1 MKSRFFLTILYTLI
15 IIGVLNSSYGKSKNF
30 NYNAKNVSNYFSALI
45 SFDEADYQK
54 SQKFFKKIQ
63 DIEKNNTSHTP
74 SYIRSLVNLQ
84 KYTEAEQYSRKLEIN
99 KNSNFE
105 SKLILGLYEFKRG
118 NGSKARIY
126 FNELKPSIDHRL
138 VFNVL
143 KISLENWAGISK
155 SKKDGISSIEN
166 MPKRYESFKIIQ
178 KALVNCFYDTAETK
192 NIFSKILE
200 NKDDNFSRYYFFYGN
215 YLLNRGNKSEAL
227 DMINEASKKNPKN
240 LLINQLKKTIN
251 QNEKNRNKFDC
262 NNKNHILAE
271 IFYIIAN
278 ALSTQGMYELSNFY
292 INLSKYLNPH
302 FLSYNSL
309 LAENYFILKKYKKS
323 KKVFN
328 ELSNYGSVYKWYAN
342 RQIAFILDDQ
352 KKEEEAILFLKKNY
366 QRIEPDI
373 YQTFDYANFLKDRK
387 KYEDAIKLYS
397 KILLKIKK
405 DHKLYPQVLAHAV
418 NSRRMDDIEF
428 SGGDQQSL
436 QLLENQLDSERPDEV
451 VYSLNLLH
459 QARPK
464 RLREHYSHLLVHSS
478 SSVRHTIIEII
489 ARDLKAE
496 ATPQLLEALENE
508 ASPGVQATILRSIA
522 KSDPESSHDIL
533 LPYLQVEH
541 ARLLLAALVSLIKYG
556 GLRSILA
563 AGGRL
568 QELEKSSVP
577 TERAMAAQ
585 AIGDIQN
592 PSFYHG
598 LEKLLQDGHLL
609 VRQTALEAAGELGAP
624 QLLQPTL
631 EALSEPQ
638 LESVALKALRQ
649 SGPDSL
655 EALWTA
661 YHQDGQSYRIQ
672 RHIIVLLGNMK
683 NAKCNERLFN
693 LLHSQASELQEEIL
707 YALRASDFKAQTRH
721 LELMDQRINQEGKK
735 AILYKM

>member
-74 SYIRSLVNLQ
+74 NYIRSLVNLQ

-143 KISLENWAGISK
+143 KISLENWADISK

-240 LLINQLKKTIN
+240 LLINQLKKTVN

-405 DHKLYPQVLAHAV
+405 DHKLYPQVLDRRGTAYERINKWNFSEKDLLMSLELSPNQPYVINYLAYSWVEQGKNLNEALQMLEKANELRKKDGYITDSLGWALYKLKRYNEAKEYLRTAV
-418 NSRRMDDIEF
+418 TLMPSDPIVNDHFADCLWKNNKKI
-428 SGGDQQSL
+428 
-436 QLLENQLDSERPDEV
+436 
-451 VYSLNLLH
+451 
-459 QARPK
+459 QAR
-464 RLREHYSHLLVHSS
+464 YYWSYV
-478 SSVRHTIIEII
+478 
-489 ARDLKAE
+489 LK
-496 ATPQLLEALENE
+496 
-508 ASPGVQATILRSIA
+508 
-522 KSDPESSHDIL
+522 
-533 LPYLQVEH
+533 
-541 ARLLLAALVSLIKYG
+541 
-556 GLRSILA
+556 
-563 AGGRL
+563 
-568 QELEKSSVP
+568 LEK
-577 TERAMAAQ
+577 TEKKLKEK
-585 AIGDIQN
+585 IENKLI
-592 PSFYHG
+592 FG
-598 LEKLLQDGHLL
+598 L
-609 VRQTALEAAGELGAP
+609 
-624 QLLQPTL
+624 
-631 EALSEPQ
+631 
-638 LESVALKALRQ
+638 
-649 SGPDSL
+649 
-655 EALWTA
+655 
-661 YHQDGQSYRIQ
+661 
-672 RHIIVLLGNMK
+672 
-683 NAKCNERLFN
+683 
-693 LLHSQASELQEEIL
+693 
-707 YALRASDFKAQTRH
+707 
-721 LELMDQRINQEGKK
+721 KK
-735 AILYKM
+735 T